1 MLLLQANTLA
11 DAGQPSAEV
20 QEESLSIMDLIFN
33 GGLANTIIIGI
44 LFLMLAMSL
53 YIYFE
58 RSFAIGAA
66 KKIDSNFMNVI
77 RDNISSGRIEAAK
90 NLCYQY
96 NNPVARLVAKGIS
109 RIGKPIDD
117 IHKAIENAGSLEVYK
132 LEKNVSLLAT
142 LAGVGPMIGFL
153 GTVVGMVMSFHAM
166 ATSGGQADMSI
177 LAGGIYTA
185 MTTTV
190 AGLIVGIV
198 AYLAYNHLVMRINNV
213 TQKLEATTV
222 DFLDMVNEPVSKM
235 SLKSSNTGTPEC
247 SMSSMTD
254 IVFLLLIFFML
265 TASNNPKVLD
275 MLLPKA
281 HGKTSG
287 IQNVAVSIN
296 KDLQYFVNNKPVA
309 TSDMES
315 ELKSALS
322 GVENPTIIL
331 RVEESVPIE
340 NAVLVMDIANQ
351 NQYKLILA
359 VRPK

>member
-1 MLLLQANTLA
+1 MLFLQTNPLTE
-11 DAGQPSAEV
+11 GTQPTTEMN
-20 QEESLSIMDLIFN
+20 EESLSIMQLIFD

-44 LFLMLAMSL
+44 LFLMLATAL

-58 RSFAIGAA
+58 RTFAIGAA
-66 KKIDSNFMNVI
+66 KRIDTNFMNVI
-77 RDNISSGRIEAAK
+77 RDNISSGRIDAAK

-96 NNPVARLVAKGIS
+96 NSPVARLVSKGLS

-117 IHKAIENAGSLEVYK
+117 IRKAIENAGSLEVYK

-166 ATSGGQADMSI
+166 ATSGGQADMTI

-222 DFLDMVNEPVSKM
+222 DFLDMLNEPV
-235 SLKSSNTGTPEC
+235 
-247 SMSSMTD
+247 
-254 IVFLLLIFFML
+254 
-265 TASNNPKVLD
+265 
-275 MLLPKA
+275 
-281 HGKTSG
+281 
-287 IQNVAVSIN
+287 
-296 KDLQYFVNNKPVA
+296 
-309 TSDMES
+309 
-315 ELKSALS
+315 
-322 GVENPTIIL
+322 
-331 RVEESVPIE
+331 
-340 NAVLVMDIANQ
+340 
-351 NQYKLILA
+351 
-359 VRPK
+359 

>member
-1 MLLLQANTLA
+1 MLFLQANAVTT
-11 DAGQPSAEV
+11 GQPSSDV

-44 LFLMLAMSL
+44 LFLMLATAL

-58 RSFAIGAA
+58 RTFSSA
-66 KKIDSNFMNVI
+66 KRIDANFMNVI
-77 RDNISSGRIEAAK
+77 RDNIASGRIEAAK
-90 NLCYQY
+90 NLCLQY
-96 NNPVARLVAKGIS
+96 NSPVARLVNKGIS

-198 AYLAYNHLVMRINNV
+198 AYLAYNHLAMRINNV

-222 DFLDMVNEPVSKM
+222 DFLDMLNEP
-235 SLKSSNTGTPEC
+235 
-247 SMSSMTD
+247 
-254 IVFLLLIFFML
+254 I
-265 TASNNPKVLD
+265 
-275 MLLPKA
+275 
-281 HGKTSG
+281 
-287 IQNVAVSIN
+287 
-296 KDLQYFVNNKPVA
+296 
-309 TSDMES
+309 
-315 ELKSALS
+315 
-322 GVENPTIIL
+322 
-331 RVEESVPIE
+331 
-340 NAVLVMDIANQ
+340 
-351 NQYKLILA
+351 
-359 VRPK
+359 

>member
-1 MLLLQANTLA
+1 MLFLQTNTGTTAQTTSEL
-11 DAGQPSAEV
+11 
-20 QEESLSIMDLIFN
+20 QEKSLSIMDLIFN

-44 LFLMLAMSL
+44 LFLMLATAL

-58 RSFAIGAA
+58 RTFAISSA
-66 KKIDSNFMNVI
+66 KRIDANFMNAI

-90 NLCYQY
+90 NLCLQY
-96 NNPVARLVAKGIS
+96 NSPVARLVNKGIS

-117 IHKAIENAGSLEVYK
+117 IHKAIENTGSLEVYK

-190 AGLIVGIV
+190 AGLIVGII

-222 DFLDMVNEPVSKM
+222 DFLDMLNEP
-235 SLKSSNTGTPEC
+235 
-247 SMSSMTD
+247 
-254 IVFLLLIFFML
+254 I
-265 TASNNPKVLD
+265 
-275 MLLPKA
+275 
-281 HGKTSG
+281 
-287 IQNVAVSIN
+287 
-296 KDLQYFVNNKPVA
+296 
-309 TSDMES
+309 
-315 ELKSALS
+315 
-322 GVENPTIIL
+322 
-331 RVEESVPIE
+331 
-340 NAVLVMDIANQ
+340 
-351 NQYKLILA
+351 
-359 VRPK
+359 

>member
-1 MLLLQANTLA
+1 MLFLQANAVTT
-11 DAGQPSAEV
+11 GQPSSDV

-33 GGLANTIIIGI
+33 GGLANTIIIAI
-44 LFLMLAMSL
+44 LFLMLATAL

-58 RSFAIGAA
+58 RTFAISSA
-66 KKIDSNFMNVI
+66 KRIDANFMNI
-77 RDNISSGRIEAAK
+77 ASGRIEAAK
-90 NLCYQY
+90 NLCLQY
-96 NNPVARLVAKGIS
+96 NSPVARLVSKGIS

-198 AYLAYNHLVMRINNV
+198 AYLAYNHLAMRINNV

-222 DFLDMVNEPVSKM
+222 DFLDMLNEP
-235 SLKSSNTGTPEC
+235 
-247 SMSSMTD
+247 
-254 IVFLLLIFFML
+254 I
-265 TASNNPKVLD
+265 
-275 MLLPKA
+275 
-281 HGKTSG
+281 
-287 IQNVAVSIN
+287 
-296 KDLQYFVNNKPVA
+296 
-309 TSDMES
+309 
-315 ELKSALS
+315 
-322 GVENPTIIL
+322 
-331 RVEESVPIE
+331 
-340 NAVLVMDIANQ
+340 
-351 NQYKLILA
+351 
-359 VRPK
+359 

>member
-33 GGLANTIIIGI
+33 GGLANSIIIGI

-96 NNPVARLVAKGIS
+96 NNS

-222 DFLDMVNEPVSKM
+222 DFLDMLNEPV
-235 SLKSSNTGTPEC
+235 
-247 SMSSMTD
+247 
-254 IVFLLLIFFML
+254 
-265 TASNNPKVLD
+265 
-275 MLLPKA
+275 
-281 HGKTSG
+281 
-287 IQNVAVSIN
+287 
-296 KDLQYFVNNKPVA
+296 
-309 TSDMES
+309 
-315 ELKSALS
+315 
-322 GVENPTIIL
+322 
-331 RVEESVPIE
+331 
-340 NAVLVMDIANQ
+340 
-351 NQYKLILA
+351 
-359 VRPK
+359 

>member
-96 NNPVARLVAKGIS
+96 NNPVACLVAKGIS

-222 DFLDMVNEPVSKM
+222 DFLDMLNEPV
-235 SLKSSNTGTPEC
+235 
-247 SMSSMTD
+247 
-254 IVFLLLIFFML
+254 
-265 TASNNPKVLD
+265 
-275 MLLPKA
+275 
-281 HGKTSG
+281 
-287 IQNVAVSIN
+287 
-296 KDLQYFVNNKPVA
+296 
-309 TSDMES
+309 
-315 ELKSALS
+315 
-322 GVENPTIIL
+322 
-331 RVEESVPIE
+331 
-340 NAVLVMDIANQ
+340 
-351 NQYKLILA
+351 
-359 VRPK
+359 